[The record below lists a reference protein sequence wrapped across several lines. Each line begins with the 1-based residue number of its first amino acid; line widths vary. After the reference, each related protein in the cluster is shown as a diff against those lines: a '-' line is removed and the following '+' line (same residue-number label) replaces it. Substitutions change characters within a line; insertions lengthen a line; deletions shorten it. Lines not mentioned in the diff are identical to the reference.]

1 MTTYSEVIKEQ
12 MRAAEP
18 FKVALPELGL
28 CTGQTLV
35 DAAKRLRSFSST
47 VPPSQQWQQ
56 FITAQS
62 DVYRIILVAAHCDYS
77 DDLANILSTR
87 IMRAQGVIAGSKFYE
102 SKGRCAPGMREQRA
116 LANYFG
122 SIASYLERLVVHIKT
137 RALHPKREELREQQV
152 IRPAQ
157 EAEDTLELQRQSF
170 DPFDAFA
177 SLEGCRLGED

>member
-1 MTTYSEVIKEQ
+1 M
-12 MRAAEP
+12 AAEP
-18 FKVALPELGL
+18 INATRPELSL
-28 CTGQTLV
+28 CTGQSLV

-62 DVYRIILVAAHCDYS
+62 DIYRIIFVAEHFDYP
-77 DDLANILSTR
+77 DDLIDILGPR
-87 IMRAQGVIAGSKFYE
+87 IMQAQEVIGSSKFYE

-116 LANYFG
+116 LENYFG

-137 RALHPKREELREQQV
+137 RALQPKQEEPGDHP

-157 EAEDTLELQRQSF
+157 EAEDALELQRQSF

>member
-1 MTTYSEVIKEQ
+1 M
-12 MRAAEP
+12 AAEP
-18 FKVALPELGL
+18 INATRPELGL
-28 CTGQTLV
+28 CTGQGLV

-62 DVYRIILVAAHCDYS
+62 DVYRIIFVADHFDYP
-77 DDLANILSTR
+77 DDLIDILGPR
-87 IMRAQGVIAGSKFYE
+87 IMQAQEVIGSSKFYE

-116 LANYFG
+116 LADYFG
-122 SIASYLERLVVHIKT
+122 SIASYLERLVVHIKKGT
-137 RALHPKREELREQQV
+137 LQPKREELREQQV

-177 SLEGCRLGED
+177 SWEGCRLGED